1 MRPNHTLQRLRAGDV
16 SFGLWN
22 TTQSP
27 HISRMLAMQGA
38 VDWLLLDG
46 EHSPIDTNTLALSCS
61 AIADASQGRC
71 TPFARVANGTIDQIK
86 RALDSGAQG
95 VLVPLVNTP
104 EQAADVVRF
113 AKYPPEG
120 VRGNGGMLPHLGF
133 AAARPEYTRHANRE
147 TMVAIQIETREAIEN
162 IDAILAVPGID
173 CAFIGPNDL
182 HISYGLSPTYWS
194 DAPEFIDAIDRML
207 AACRHSGVIPGI
219 LSADSAQA
227 RARAEQGFRFVG
239 FGSDVGL
246 LLAAVGAGCSLLT
259 GRPAPSGGWAGAIR
273 DDIR

>member
-1 MRPNHTLQRLRAGDV
+1 MRPNHTLQKLRAGQS

-46 EHSPIDTNTLALSCS
+46 EHSPIDTHTLALSCS

-86 RALDSGAQG
+86 RVLDSGAQG

-133 AAARPEYTRHANRE
+133 AAVRSEYTRNANRE

-162 IDAILAVPGID
+162 IDAILAVPGVD

-182 HISYGLSPTYWS
+182 HISYGLAPTYWS
-194 DAPEFIDAIDRML
+194 DAPDFVAAIDRML
-207 AACRHSGVIPGI
+207 AACARSGVIPGI
-219 LSADSAQA
+219 LSADAAQA

-246 LLAAVGAGCSLLT
+246 LLAAAGAGCSLLT
-259 GRPAPSGGWAGAIR
+259 GRPVPPGGWAGAVR

>member
-1 MRPNHTLQRLRAGDV
+1 MRPNHILQKLRAGEPA
-16 SFGLWN
+16 FGIWN

-71 TPFARVANGTIDQIK
+71 TPLARVANGTIDQIK

-95 VLVPLVNTP
+95 ILVPLVNTP

-113 AKYPPEG
+113 AKYPPDG

-133 AAARPEYTRHANRE
+133 ATNRIEYTRHANRE
-147 TMVAIQIETREAIEN
+147 TMVAIQIETREAVEN

-182 HISYGLSPTYWS
+182 HISYGLTPTYWS
-194 DAPEFIDAIDRML
+194 DAPDFLAAIDRVL
-207 AACRHSGVIPGI
+207 AACKRAGVIAGI
-219 LSADSAQA
+219 LCADAQQATA
-227 RARAEQGFRFVG
+227 RTAQGFTFVG

-246 LLAAVGAGCSLLT
+246 LLAAVGAGSSALT
-259 GRPAPSGGWAGAIR
+259 GRPIPPGGWAGAVR
-273 DDIR
+273 SDIQ